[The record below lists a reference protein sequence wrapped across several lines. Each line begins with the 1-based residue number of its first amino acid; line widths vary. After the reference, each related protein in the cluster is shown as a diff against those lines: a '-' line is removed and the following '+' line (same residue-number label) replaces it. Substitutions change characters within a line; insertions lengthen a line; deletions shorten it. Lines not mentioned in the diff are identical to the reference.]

1 MRVNVNNQT
10 AIKHS
15 VQYSSNYFVIG
26 ECGYEKVPDRC
37 FFYST
42 PKTVA
47 YFSPITYVST
57 SLIFFSPVFP
67 SK

>member
-37 FFYST
+37 FFILHL
-42 PKTVA
+42 KQ
-47 YFSPITYVST
+47 
-57 SLIFFSPVFP
+57 LRIFHQSHM
-67 SK
+67 